1 MARKGVFHP
10 RRGGYRRHLVLRV
23 LVGLIALAA
32 PASALDTPKPP
43 APPRPPNGAPAG
55 PKWAPQS
62 PPPQARWGTGRFRAY
77 VALTG
82 GFNVSIVDAASHK
95 VIKTGIA
102 TDAAQG
108 VAVAPD
114 GRRLYIANTGQYDV
128 LVVDLVRKT
137 RRRVHVGPFPHDV
150 AVSPDGGR
158 VYATVTGGNTGS
170 GGSDTVAVIDTATD
184 RVTAAIHVGNAPRQV
199 VVDRGG
205 DRAYV
210 SYDHGVAVIDARTDR
225 VVGRIADAE
234 GPQGLALDPAG
245 RTLYVTNPRAGDV
258 WVIDTASR
266 AVRARIPVGDEP
278 WGVAV
283 TPDGAKAYV
292 AVMND
297 NAVAVID
304 TARRR
309 VSRTISVGR
318 LPSTVAVAPDG
329 SQVWIGN
336 ALTGTVTVL
345 GTADDA
351 VRTQVGS
358 GAKAARVDAAP
369 VAIAFG
375 AAPPTAGRRRGETGR
390 RRGCVR
396 CSVPAEHGLDLQPYF
411 DLVPE
416 HDAVPLQRN
425 VELDVEFRPQNLGGR
440 DEPGADVAPL
450 VDARAVE
457 LCEEADR
464 PGDVADCEVAVDGVA
479 AVASAPAG
487 AGRRDGGGD
496 ERDDREVL
504 HVDDL

>member
-1 MARKGVFHP
+1 VARKTSIVV
-10 RRGGYRRHLVLRV
+10 RA
-23 LVGLIALAA
+23 LVGLVVLAA
-32 PASALDTPKPP
+32 PASALDTPEPP

-62 PPPQARWGTGRFRAY
+62 PPPQARWASGGYRAY
-77 VALTG
+77 VALAG
-82 GFNVSIVDAASHK
+82 GFNVSIVDAASHR
-95 VIKTGIA
+95 VIRTGIA

-108 VAVAPD
+108 VAVTPD
-114 GRRLYIANTGQYDV
+114 GRKLYIANTGQYDV
-128 LVVDLVRKT
+128 LVVDLVRNT

-150 AVSPDGGR
+150 AVSPDGSR

-170 GGSDTVAVIDTATD
+170 GGSDTVAVIDTGTD
-184 RVTAAIHVGNAPRQV
+184 RMTGAIHVGNAPREV
-199 VVDRGG
+199 VFGH

-210 SYDHGVAVIDARTDR
+210 SYDRGVAVIDARTDR
-225 VVGRIADAE
+225 VVSRIADAE

-258 WVIDTASR
+258 WLLDTASG
-266 AVRARIPVGDEP
+266 AVRARIPVGEGP

-309 VSRTISVGR
+309 VSRTIAVGR
-318 LPSTVAVAPDG
+318 LPSTVAVTPDG
-329 SQVWIGN
+329 SEVWVGN
-336 ALTGTVTVL
+336 ALTGTVSVIAV
-345 GTADDA
+345 GGDA
-351 VRTQVGS
+351 VRTAVGG

-375 AAPPTAGRRRGETGR
+375 VAPPRPGRRRETTVR
-390 RRGCVR
+390 RRGCAG

-411 DLVPE
+411 DLVTE
-416 HDAVPLQRN
+416 HDAVPLQRD
-425 VELDVEFRPQNLGGR
+425 VELDVEFRPQNLRGR
-440 DEPGADVAPL
+440 DESGADVAPL

-464 PGDVADCEVAVDGVA
+464 PGDVADCEVSVDGVA
-479 AVASAPAG
+479 AVASASAG
-487 AGRRDGGGD
+487 AGGRDAGGD
-496 ERDDREVL
+496 ERDDREGR
-504 HVDDL
+504 HVDDLR